1 MYLHRLLQVGGVSH
15 VGLSKVFSTLGVSVG
30 KHGSCRRQLLSDVG
44 VEAFD
49 GLCHIANM
57 QLVDGGM
64 FEWAFLHPC
73 LMLAYMVRNSS
84 HLADVYERALA
95 MHPCTMASPWSI
107 IVAWDEFTPG
117 NVLRGDNKR
126 KVMNLSFSFLQLG
139 HTALT
144 SNWGWFTPVAL
155 RSTMISSIRG
165 GWSACL
171 AVFLRVLLS
180 GVNGLSLSGMPLQ
193 LNGDRVVL
201 LHGRLTNLL
210 SDGAGLA
217 EGYDWRG
224 HASLKPCFVHY
235 NVMMKARTRPIPSPF
250 GTESK
255 IRVGVWTAS
264 VRCTITPTTLIYYF
278 CWELALVVSA
288 APSCVCAHKHG
299 SRHSALNTCG
309 CTGRFPVTMFLVL
322 AQVLGCAMKDSD
334 LANRRPGFVEISSS
348 DHSQFRR
355 WNACGVAK
363 AVDVLEDTGPP
374 IHPCAMPWYV
384 AVLANLGLN
393 VFITTFDLVN
403 LFVWGPVLL

>member
-1 MYLHRLLQVGGVSH
+1 MGPFNWHSGGPLSRWGACSCETLGEARKCTLYMYLHRLLQVGGVSH
-15 VGLSKVFSTLGVSVG
+15 VGLSKIFSTLGVSVG
-30 KHGSCRRQLLSDVG
+30 KHGSCRRQLLSDLG

-49 GLCHIANM
+49 GLCHRASM
-57 QLVDGGM
+57 PLVDGGM
-64 FEWAFLHPC
+64 FEWALLHPC

-84 HLADVYERALA
+84 HLAAVYERALA

-107 IVAWDEFTPG
+107 IVAWDEFTPS
-117 NVLRGDNKR
+117 NVLRGDNNR

-180 GVNGLSLSGMPLQ
+180 GVNGLSLSGVPLQ

-217 EGYDWRG
+217 AGYDWRG
-224 HASLKPCFVHY
+224 HSSLKPCFVHY
-235 NVMMKARTRPIPSPF
+235 NVMMKACTRPIPSPS

-264 VRCTITPTTLIYYF
+264 VHNHPNDSHL
-278 CWELALVVSA
+278 LVMLGVGIGRFSN
-288 APSCVCAHKHG
+288 PILCVC
-299 SRHSALNTCG
+299 
-309 CTGRFPVTMFLVL
+309 
-322 AQVLGCAMKDSD
+322 Q
-334 LANRRPGFVEISSS
+334 
-348 DHSQFRR
+348 
-355 WNACGVAK
+355 
-363 AVDVLEDTGPP
+363 
-374 IHPCAMPWYV
+374 
-384 AVLANLGLN
+384 
-393 VFITTFDLVN
+393 
-403 LFVWGPVLL
+403 